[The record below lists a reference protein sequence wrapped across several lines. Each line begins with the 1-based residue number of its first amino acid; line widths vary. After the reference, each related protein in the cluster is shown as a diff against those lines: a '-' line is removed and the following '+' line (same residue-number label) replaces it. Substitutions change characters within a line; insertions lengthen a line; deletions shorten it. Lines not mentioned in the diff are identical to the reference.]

1 MKSLFLKP
9 SQIERSIYVINKTL
23 SSSMIDKPKEPLF
36 IVVIE

>member
-1 MKSLFLKP
+1 MKVLFLKP

-23 SSSMIDKPKEPLF
+23 SSTMIDKPKEPLF